1 MSATSL
7 KAHYKQAP
15 STAASHAPGTS
26 TKRAD
31 PRIPTQRSPRPYR
44 SQRFPMSNTAGPD
57 TVRCTNGAQA
67 FIMYAVFGDRFGWGE
82 IVQDIT
88 RSNHGH

>member
-1 MSATSL
+1 
-7 KAHYKQAP
+7 
-15 STAASHAPGTS
+15 
-26 TKRAD
+26 
-31 PRIPTQRSPRPYR
+31 
-44 SQRFPMSNTAGPD
+44 MSNTAGPD